1 VVAWVRP
8 RVVDSIAW
16 DVAAYDLKKYLEMQA
31 GIVGP
36 YFSYGNV
43 YEFLVSQVD
52 RFLPPVGGLAVLHS
66 LGSVFL
72 VVFSGNYARA
82 TRSRAALGACLLL
95 LFYDPTNTVTSELSY
110 ALAGKNDVLVAARP
124 ALPCT
129 ATV

>member
-1 VVAWVRP
+1 
-8 RVVDSIAW
+8 
-16 DVAAYDLKKYLEMQA
+16 
-31 GIVGP
+31 
-36 YFSYGNV
+36 
-43 YEFLVSQVD
+43 
-52 RFLPPVGGLAVLHS
+52 VLHS

-72 VVFSGNYARA
+72 VVFSGNYARV